1 MKMAQR
7 HVRWIGVRKWAI
19 PLVYV
24 LVGVVVGGGIVY
36 FTSGDSAQAADAAAG
51 AAAQQQVATVSL
63 ETLEQSVSTT
73 GTLTAVTSES
83 LAFAAS
89 GQVIAV
95 NVEVGDTVAE
105 GDVLAQIDDLQLDAA
120 LKSQE
125 AELASAEASLA
136 DLEDEADGSDSSDS
150 KIAAAEATVTVR
162 EQAVEDAEDAMAE
175 ADLVATMAG
184 VITSQS
190 YAVGD
195 AVSSGGSTGGADAAA
210 GGTTAAAAG
219 IQIVGQDAWT
229 VDVSLSESD
238 VALISEGDQVTFTS
252 DDIDTM
258 FGIVTE
264 ISLLPSTTG
273 GTATYP
279 VTLQVTGTPT
289 GLFEGVSVT
298 ADITYQR
305 RVDVLAVST
314 NAITTAEDVSTVTI
328 VGDDDVEEV
337 RTVTVGE
344 TVGNLTEIT
353 DGLVEGDQVVVVRTL
368 TGAADADGN
377 GQETGELVPGGGDLP
392 FPDGAEVPGGG
403 GPGRQ

>member
-1 MKMAQR
+1 MATS
-7 HVRWIGVRKWAI
+7 HVRWTGVRRWAI
-19 PLVYV
+19 PLAYV
-24 LVGVVVGGGIVY
+24 LVGAVVGGGAIAL
-36 FTSGDSAQAADAAAG
+36 TNREPAQAADSVADA
-51 AAAQQQVATVSL
+51 AAAQQQVATVGL

-95 NVEVGDTVAE
+95 NVEVGDPVSE

-120 LKSQE
+120 LKGQE

-136 DLEDEADGSDSSDS
+136 DLEEEADGTDSSDS

-162 EQAVEDAEDAMAE
+162 QQAVEDAEDAMAD

-184 VITSQS
+184 VVTTQS

-195 AVSSGGSTGGADAAA
+195 AVSSGGSTGGADAA
-210 GGTTAAAAG
+210 GSGTTTAAAG

-229 VDVSLSESD
+229 VDVSLGESD
-238 VALISEGDQVTFTS
+238 VALISEGDQVTFTA
-252 DDIDTM
+252 DDVDTM
-258 FGIVTE
+258 FGIVTD

-273 GTATYP
+273 GTAAYP

-314 NAITTAEDVSTVTI
+314 NAITTTDDVSTVTI
-328 VGDDDVEEV
+328 VGDDDAEEV

-353 DGLVEGDQVVVVRTL
+353 DGLVEGEQVVVVRTV
-368 TGAADADGN
+368 TGATDAEGT
-377 GQETGELVPGGGDLP
+377 GQDAGEFAPGGGDLQV
-392 FPDGAEVPGGG
+392 PDGVEFPAGER
-403 GPGRQ
+403 PGR